1 MTGINEL
8 PYFNNNGTLSKLT
21 GVSKYLIFN
30 SSGELSVTDG
40 PGIPQTDVNK
50 IELLAHN
57 QGTVVW

>member
-40 PGIPQTDVNK
+40 PGIP
-50 IELLAHN
+50 
-57 QGTVVW
+57 